1 MAESYLAFQPDT
13 LATFDLFV
21 RRLPA
26 RRSYLVAC
34 GLEDVLEYLRGLR
47 FTPDDIGYLR
57 GLKVFSPEF
66 LAYLKGF
73 SFSGDVWAMPEGTV
87 CFPYEPLVRVTAPL
101 IQAQIVEGALLN
113 AINLQTMIASK
124 ASRVVHAAQGR
135 SVFDFSLRR
144 THGSDA
150 AVKVA
155 RAAYLAGCGGTSNVL
170 AGKRYGI
177 PVAGTMAHSFVMSF
191 KDELDSFLAYAR
203 IFPDKTI
210 LLVDTYDTRQGVEH
224 AVTVGLFL
232 KQRGFRLQ
240 GIRLDSGDLAALAKA
255 ARRRLDAAGLRD
267 TKIVASG
274 NLDESGIRRLL
285 AQGAPIDVFGV
296 GTNMGTSSDAPV
308 LDVIYKTC
316 EVTDE
321 RGRFIPRIKLSK
333 DKVTYP
339 GRKQVVRISDA
350 KGRYLRD
357 VLVLEG
363 EKVRGEKL
371 LVPVMRSGRVVYR
384 APSLEV
390 SRRKLEE
397 SLARFSGR
405 MLQDQPVYTYPVRPS
420 AKLQS
425 LRNSL
430 LAKYQ
435 GRSQRGHP

>member
-285 AQGAPIDVFGV
+285 A
-296 GTNMGTSSDAPV
+296 
-308 LDVIYKTC
+308 
-316 EVTDE
+316 
-321 RGRFIPRIKLSK
+321 
-333 DKVTYP
+333 
-339 GRKQVVRISDA
+339 
-350 KGRYLRD
+350 
-357 VLVLEG
+357 
-363 EKVRGEKL
+363 
-371 LVPVMRSGRVVYR
+371 
-384 APSLEV
+384 
-390 SRRKLEE
+390 
-397 SLARFSGR
+397 
-405 MLQDQPVYTYPVRPS
+405 
-420 AKLQS
+420 
-425 LRNSL
+425 
-430 LAKYQ
+430 
-435 GRSQRGHP
+435 